1 MGEQRETTVE
11 RTTRRRMRRWKRRLQ
26 ALAPLLALPAVF
38 GLLAL
43 SVNLIEFRSTPKPR
57 IRTAPMRSA
66 SASSSPAPHR
76 ESVGPASETDRMTG
90 ELPSGVLDQ
99 SVVSGALAVD
109 IQLDAP
115 TR

>member
-1 MGEQRETTVE
+1 MGEQRETIVE
-11 RTTRRRMRRWKRRLQ
+11 RTERRRMRRWKRRLQ

-57 IRTAPMRSA
+57 IRTAPIRTTSA
-66 SASSSPAPHR
+66 SASPDTHR
-76 ESVGPASETDRMTG
+76 ESTGLAIETDRRTG
-90 ELPSGVLDQ
+90 ERPTGVLDL
-99 SVVSGALAVD
+99 SVVSGDLAVD
-109 IQLDAP
+109 IQLDAA